1 MVAVMA
7 ALTDC
12 SYKYYHW
19 DGKVCA
25 GGAKCKDGDG
35 FYIHAQLQLSKSK
48 KASLYGSQKANK
60 QQRFSK
66 RET

>member
-19 DGKVCA
+19 DGKLCA

-35 FYIHAQLQLSKSK
+35 FYIHAQLQVSKSK
-48 KASLYGSQKANK
+48 KGIIVWLTESQQAAKIFK
-60 QQRFSK
+60 
-66 RET
+66 T